1 MDSNTY
7 MIMLLILVVVFLTIG
22 GYFVFKYFTQGKK
35 NNEPSTA
42 DDKKQPKQKRQLSAE
57 DDDESAEDES
67 AEDNDESA
75 EDESAEDESAEDES
89 DQSAEDESER
99 EPVVVPVSE
108 EDTPVVNKQMCFYTN
123 VYEICDTQ
131 CGAGKRFRKQVTH
144 TPEMN
149 VRSYG
154 IKPDDLVLH
163 VCKEDNAREFRP
175 CEGTNCSDEFTFSK
189 FKENNPDIPV
199 SDRMT
204 QYCEFI
210 DANDA
215 CNDPNVRNIGACRD
229 KCITKWR

>member
-1 MDSNTY
+1 MMDSNTY

-42 DDKKQPKQKRQLSAE
+42 DDDESDLSAE
-57 DDDESAEDES
+57 DDDESELLS
-67 AEDNDESA
+67 AEDDDESELSA
-75 EDESAEDESAEDES
+75 EDESELL
-89 DQSAEDESER
+89 SAEDESER

>member
-1 MDSNTY
+1 MMDSNTY

-57 DDDESAEDES
+57 DDDESELLS
-67 AEDNDESA
+67 AEDDDES
-75 EDESAEDESAEDES
+75 DQSAEDES

-108 EDTPVVNKQMCFYTN
+108 EDAPVVNKQMCFYTN

>member
-1 MDSNTY
+1 MMDSNTY

-42 DDKKQPKQKRQLSAE
+42 DDDESDLSAE
-57 DDDESAEDES
+57 DDDESELLS
-67 AEDNDESA
+67 AEDDDESELSA
-75 EDESAEDESAEDES
+75 EDESELL
-89 DQSAEDESER
+89 SAEDESER
-99 EPVVVPVSE
+99 EPIVVPVSE
-108 EDTPVVNKQMCFYTN
+108 EDAPVVNKQMCFYTN

>member
-1 MDSNTY
+1 MMDSNTY

-22 GYFVFKYFTQGKK
+22 GYIVFKYFTQGKK

-42 DDKKQPKQKRQLSAE
+42 DDDESDLSAE
-57 DDDESAEDES
+57 DDDESELLKAEDDDES
-67 AEDNDESA
+67 ELSA
-75 EDESAEDESAEDES
+75 EDESELLSAEDES

-99 EPVVVPVSE
+99 EPIVVPVSE
-108 EDTPVVNKQMCFYTN
+108 EDAPVVNKQMCFYTN

>member
-42 DDKKQPKQKRQLSAE
+42 DDDESDLSAEDESELLSAE
-57 DDDESAEDES
+57 DDDESEL
-67 AEDNDESA
+67 SA
-75 EDESAEDESAEDES
+75 EDESELL
-89 DQSAEDESER
+89 SAEDESER

>member
-1 MDSNTY
+1 MMDSNTY

-35 NNEPSTA
+35 SADPIA
-42 DDKKQPKQKRQLSAE
+42 DDDVESDLSAEDESELLSAE
-57 DDDESAEDES
+57 DDDESEL
-67 AEDNDESA
+67 SA
-75 EDESAEDESAEDES
+75 EDESELL
-89 DQSAEDESER
+89 SAEDESER
-99 EPVVVPVSE
+99 EPIVVPVSE
-108 EDTPVVNKQMCFYTN
+108 EDAPVVNKQMCFYTN

>member
-42 DDKKQPKQKRQLSAE
+42 DDDESDLSAE
-57 DDDESAEDES
+57 DDDESELLS
-67 AEDNDESA
+67 AEDDDESELSA
-75 EDESAEDESAEDES
+75 EDESELLSAEDES

-99 EPVVVPVSE
+99 EPIVVPVSE
-108 EDTPVVNKQMCFYTN
+108 EDAPVVNKQMCFYTN

>member
-35 NNEPSTA
+35 SADPIA
-42 DDKKQPKQKRQLSAE
+42 DDDVESDLSAEDESELLSAE
-57 DDDESAEDES
+57 DDDESEL
-67 AEDNDESA
+67 SA
-75 EDESAEDESAEDES
+75 EDESELL
-89 DQSAEDESER
+89 SAEDESER
-99 EPVVVPVSE
+99 EPIVVPVSE
-108 EDTPVVNKQMCFYTN
+108 EDAPVVNKQMCFYTN

>member
-1 MDSNTY
+1 MMDSNTY

-35 NNEPSTA
+35 SADPIA
-42 DDKKQPKQKRQLSAE
+42 DDDVESDLSAE
-57 DDDESAEDES
+57 DDDESELLS
-67 AEDNDESA
+67 AEDDDESELSA
-75 EDESAEDESAEDES
+75 EDESELLSAEDES

-99 EPVVVPVSE
+99 EPIVVPVSE
-108 EDTPVVNKQMCFYTN
+108 EDAPVVNKQMCFYTN

>member
-1 MDSNTY
+1 MMDSNTY

-57 DDDESAEDES
+57 DDDESELLS
-67 AEDNDESA
+67 AEDDDESELSA
-75 EDESAEDESAEDES
+75 EDESELL
-89 DQSAEDESER
+89 SAEDESER

>member
-1 MDSNTY
+1 MT
-7 MIMLLILVVVFLTIG
+7 TG
-22 GYFVFKYFTQGKK
+22 GYFLFKYFTQDKK
-35 NNEPSTA
+35 SIPSLDDESEPSEDDESELSA
-42 DDKKQPKQKRQLSAE
+42 DDESEPSEDDESELSAE
-57 DDDESAEDES
+57 EEREPVESEPSAEAD
-67 AEDNDESA
+67 
-75 EDESAEDESAEDES
+75 
-89 DQSAEDESER
+89 

-108 EDTPVVNKQMCFYTN
+108 EDTPVVSKQMCFYTN

-154 IKPDDLVLH
+154 INPDDLVLH

-204 QYCEFI
+204 KYCEFV

>member
-57 DDDESAEDES
+57 DDDESEL
-67 AEDNDESA
+67 SA
-75 EDESAEDESAEDES
+75 EDESELLSAEDES

>member
-42 DDKKQPKQKRQLSAE
+42 DDDESELLSAE
-57 DDDESAEDES
+57 DDDESEL
-67 AEDNDESA
+67 SA
-75 EDESAEDESAEDES
+75 EDESELL
-89 DQSAEDESER
+89 SAEDESER

>member
-57 DDDESAEDES
+57 DDDESEL
-67 AEDNDESA
+67 SA
-75 EDESAEDESAEDES
+75 EDESELL
-89 DQSAEDESER
+89 SAEDESER

>member
-57 DDDESAEDES
+57 DDDESELLS
-67 AEDNDESA
+67 AEDDDES
-75 EDESAEDESAEDES
+75 DQSAEDES

-108 EDTPVVNKQMCFYTN
+108 EDAPVVNKQMCFYTN

>member
-42 DDKKQPKQKRQLSAE
+42 DDDESDLSAE
-57 DDDESAEDES
+57 DDDESELLS
-67 AEDNDESA
+67 AEDDDESELSA
-75 EDESAEDESAEDES
+75 EDESELL
-89 DQSAEDESER
+89 SAEDESER

>member
-35 NNEPSTA
+35 SADPIA
-42 DDKKQPKQKRQLSAE
+42 DDDVESDLSAE
-57 DDDESAEDES
+57 DDDESELLS
-67 AEDNDESA
+67 AEDDDESELSA
-75 EDESAEDESAEDES
+75 EDESELLSAEDES

-99 EPVVVPVSE
+99 EPIVVPVSE
-108 EDTPVVNKQMCFYTN
+108 EDAPVVNKQMCFYTN

>member
-57 DDDESAEDES
+57 DDDESELLS
-67 AEDNDESA
+67 AEDDDESELSA
-75 EDESAEDESAEDES
+75 EDESELL
-89 DQSAEDESER
+89 SAEDESER

-204 QYCEFI
+204 QY
-210 DANDA
+210 
-215 CNDPNVRNIGACRD
+215 
-229 KCITKWR
+229 

>member
-1 MDSNTY
+1 MMDSNTY

-35 NNEPSTA
+35 SADPIA
-42 DDKKQPKQKRQLSAE
+42 DDDVESDLSAE
-57 DDDESAEDES
+57 DDDESELLS
-67 AEDNDESA
+67 AEDDDESELSA
-75 EDESAEDESAEDES
+75 EDESELL
-89 DQSAEDESER
+89 SAEDESER

>member
-1 MDSNTY
+1 MMDSNTY

-35 NNEPSTA
+35 SADPIA
-42 DDKKQPKQKRQLSAE
+42 DDDVESDLSAEDESELLSAE
-57 DDDESAEDES
+57 DDDESEL
-67 AEDNDESA
+67 SA
-75 EDESAEDESAEDES
+75 EDESELLSAEDES

-99 EPVVVPVSE
+99 EPIVVPVSE
-108 EDTPVVNKQMCFYTN
+108 EDAPVVNKQMCFYTN

>member
-1 MDSNTY
+1 MMDSNTY

-42 DDKKQPKQKRQLSAE
+42 DDDESDLSAE
-57 DDDESAEDES
+57 DDDESELLS
-67 AEDNDESA
+67 AEDDDESELSA
-75 EDESAEDESAEDES
+75 EDESELL
-89 DQSAEDESER
+89 SAEDESER

-108 EDTPVVNKQMCFYTN
+108 EDAPVVNKQMCFYTN